1 MNGMR
6 IAGIEPLVFN
16 VSEKTNWF
24 FIRVTTV
31 NGLAGIGD
39 LQDGGHTRRVH
50 GRDRTAVLPGTDR
63 GLGELHPRLAQRQ
76 SHGA

>member
-24 FIRVTTV
+24 FIRVTTE
-31 NGLAGIGD
+31 NGLAGIGEAS
-39 LQDGGHTRRVH
+39 LNGYEPAQV
-50 GRDRTAVLPGTDR
+50 AMAE
-63 GLGELHPRLAQRQ
+63 GLRQ
-76 SHGA
+76 EWIG